1 MVGARSP
8 YNLLEKASE
17 GLEGPKGGVM
27 ADEKFSQKVLR
38 VAIIGSGPSGFYAAE
53 ALLKQKEI
61 PVEVDLFD
69 RLPTPYG
76 LVRGGVAPDHQKI
89 KAVAAV
95 YEKISQLP
103 GFRFFG
109 NVQLGQELQVSDLK
123 ERYHQIVYAV
133 GAEKDRAMGIPGEDA
148 SGSHSATAFVGWYNA
163 HPDYRDQKFDLSSES
178 AAIVGVGNVA
188 IDVARI
194 LAEDPEIL
202 AKTDIADYALEA
214 LRRSQIKT
222 LYLLGRRG
230 PAQAAYSP
238 AEIKELGSLTTAD
251 LVVREEEARL
261 DEASKTDYLD
271 SENKK
276 NVDYVQAQARM
287 GEGKKPGK
295 IRLRFCVSPVE
306 ILVENGRVRGLKI
319 EKNRLISDENG
330 KPKAVGTG
338 QFEVLP
344 VGLVFRS
351 VGYRGAPIPGVS
363 FDAKSGKIP
372 NQEGRVLSGES
383 KSLCLGEYVVG
394 WAKRGPS
401 GLIGTNRADSV
412 ATVKGM
418 LEDALAGKFGWTIS
432 PVHQPA
438 FMEQFLRERRCRFV
452 SFADWKKLDQVE
464 IEEGKKKGKTR
475 EKFSRVS
482 DMLSALDSAVGTA

>member
-1 MVGARSP
+1 MVGAMPSLR
-8 YNLLEKASE
+8 LIGK
-17 GLEGPKGGVM
+17 GMRRVKGGVM
-27 ADEKFSQKVLR
+27 ADDKFSQKILR
-38 VAIIGSGPSGFYAAE
+38 VAIVGSGPSGFYAAE
-53 ALLKQKEI
+53 ALLKQKEV

-89 KAVAAV
+89 KAVTAV
-95 YEKISQLP
+95 YEKIAQLP

-109 NVQLGQELQVSDLK
+109 NIQLGKDIQVSDLK

-133 GAEKDRAMGIPGEDA
+133 GAETDRKMVIPGEDA
-148 SGSHSATAFVGWYNA
+148 LGSHSATAFVGWYNA
-163 HPDYRDQKFDLSSES
+163 HPDYRDQKFDLSCES

-194 LAEDPEIL
+194 LAEGPEIL
-202 AKTDIADYALEA
+202 AKTDIADYALET
-214 LRRSQIKT
+214 LRQSRIKIV
-222 LYLLGRRG
+222 YLLGRRG

-251 LVVREEEARL
+251 LVVREDEARL
-261 DEASKTDYLD
+261 DEASKTDYLNP
-271 SENKK
+271 ENKK
-276 NVDYVQAQARM
+276 NVDYVQAQAKM
-287 GEGKKPGK
+287 GEGNKPRK

-306 ILVENGRVRGLKI
+306 IVIEDGRVGGLKI
-319 EKNRLISDENG
+319 EKNRLVSDGNG
-330 KPKAVGTG
+330 KAKAVGTG
-338 QFEVLP
+338 QFETLP
-344 VGLVFRS
+344 AGLVFRS
-351 VGYRGAPIPGVS
+351 VGYRGAPISGVP
-363 FDAKSGKIP
+363 FDLKSGKIP
-372 NQEGRVLSGES
+372 NREGRVLSS
-383 KSLCLGEYVVG
+383 DLKNPCMGEYVVG

-418 LEDALAGKFGWTIS
+418 LEDALAGKFGWTVP
-432 PVHQPA
+432 PVHPPA
-438 FMEQFLRERRCRFV
+438 SMEQFLRERRRRFV
-452 SFADWKKLDQVE
+452 SFPEWKKLDQIE
-464 IEEGKKKGKTR
+464 IEEGKRKGKTR